1 MTRDSRRLTSLC
13 IFMLC
18 AYLDGAEA
26 LNSRPII
33 GILAQDTVSKYGK
46 TYIPATYVK
55 YMEQAGARV
64 VPIKG
69 GQPQEYYSQMINYTN
84 GILIPGGAVNFATSL
99 IGRSTKIV
107 YDLALQ
113 LNDKGDYYP
122 IWGTCMGFQLLCYV
136 TQGEN
141 LLKPTDSNNASWAL
155 NLTSDAYLSRM
166 YGIAPFEVQK
176 ILLTEPVT
184 QNQHSYSILIP
195 DFENSKLSD
204 FFYKLSTNLD
214 RKGVE
219 FISSVEAKKYP
230 IYGTQWHPEKNSFNW
245 NPNYVINHDNDAVL
259 VGQYMANFFVNEA
272 RKSQHK
278 FPSALVEAVNLIQ
291 NYKRVYFPDGTFM
304 ENFYIDT

>member
-1 MTRDSRRLTSLC
+1 MKSLLVMNMFL
-13 IFMLC
+13 IC
-18 AYLDGAEA
+18 ACVDGAEP
-26 LNSRPII
+26 LNNRPII
-33 GILAQDTVSKYGK
+33 GILAQDTISKYGK

-69 GQPQEYYSQMINYTN
+69 GQSQEYYSKMVNYTN
-84 GILIPGGAVNFATSL
+84 GILIPGGAVDFATSL
-99 IGRSTKIV
+99 IGRSAKIV

-136 TQGEN
+136 TQGDN
-141 LLKPTDSNNASWAL
+141 LLKPTDSNNASWPL
-155 NLTSDAYLSRM
+155 NFTSEAKLSRM
-166 YGIAPFEVQK
+166 YGTAPIEIQK

-184 QNQHSYSILIP
+184 QNQHSYSILTP
-195 DFENSKLSD
+195 DFENSKLSK
-204 FFYKLSTNLD
+204 FFFKLSTNTD

-219 FISSVEAKKYP
+219 FISSVEAKNYP

-245 NPNYVINHDNDAVL
+245 NPNYIINHDSNAVL
-259 VGQYMANFFVNEA
+259 VGQYMANFFVKEA
-272 RKSQHK
+272 RKSQHT
-278 FPSALVEAVNLIQ
+278 FPSSLVEAANLIQ
-291 NYKRVYFPDGTFM
+291 NYNRVYFPDGTFM